1 MKLLNILFGLGICAL
16 SLNMTSCSKEASDM
30 EAAASGQVS
39 VGINKLSLGFDFE
52 EESKSQSGANAG
64 SANSRLVQSIDIAGD
79 ERTFAATADLI
90 EVKDSPN
97 TGLKMNAS
105 KAATPQIAPVPL
117 GTLYRLFVYNADNS
131 FVAYKDFKR
140 GDTGATYGENRVFNL
155 DGGKEYIFVC
165 YTIMSTSAL
174 PELPDN
180 PSAPLNLTQINPV
193 KPIVSSQGIY
203 SEPSGNTDRGIDG
216 GSDFCYWISRA
227 KLTDHLKL
235 NINLKHMYVGLQVNI
250 KAPTGGKL
258 WLKNPASGVT
268 NRIDSISRSLPFTN
282 RTTTWLKDGSQ
293 TNPYT
298 LGENLQG
305 KTLNFTDQ
313 SDVATLVIPAVV
325 FNMGVNETTNGKVVI
340 HNVVLARSPAQRAKR
355 SVSLTGLSFKA
366 RTKYI
371 LNINI
376 K

>member
-30 EAAASGQVS
+30 EAATSGQVS
-39 VGINKLSLGFDFE
+39 VGINKLSFGFDFE

-79 ERTFAATADLI
+79 EGTFAATADLI

-97 TGLKMNAS
+97 SGLKMNAS

-117 GTLYRLFVYNADNS
+117 GTLYRIFVYNADNT

-155 DGGKEYIFVC
+155 DNGKEYIFVC
-165 YTIMSTSAL
+165 YTIMSTTDL

-180 PSAPLNLTQINPV
+180 PSAPLNLTQINPI
-193 KPIVSSQGIY
+193 KPTIKNGIY
-203 SEPSGNTDRGIDG
+203 SEPIGNTDRGIDG
-216 GSDFCYWISRA
+216 GSDFCYWISKV
-227 KLTDHLKL
+227 KLPDHLKL
-235 NINLKHMYVGLQVNI
+235 NINLKHMYVGLQINI

-258 WLKNPASGVT
+258 WLNNPTEGIP
-268 NRIDSISRSLPFTN
+268 NRIDSISRALPFTN
-282 RTTTWLKDGSQ
+282 RSTTLLKDGSQ

-298 LGENLQG
+298 LGENLLG
-305 KTLNFTDQ
+305 KTLFYDNQ
-313 SDVATLVIPAVV
+313 KGVDVIKIKPMV
-325 FNMGVNETTNGKVVI
+325 FNMGKNEATDGKVTV
-340 HNVVLARSPAQRAKR
+340 HNVTFERSSTQKTKR
-355 SVSLTGLSFKA
+355 SVILSGLSFKA
-366 RTKYI
+366 RTKYV

>member
-30 EAAASGQVS
+30 EAVASGQVS

-79 ERTFAATADLI
+79 EGIFAATADLI

-97 TGLKMNAS
+97 SGLKMNAS
-105 KAATPQIAPVPL
+105 KAATPQIAPVPA

-180 PSAPLNLTQINPV
+180 PSAPLNLTQINPI
-193 KPIVSSQGIY
+193 KQTKNSQGHY
-203 SEPSGNTDRGIDG
+203 TEPVGNTDKGIDG
-216 GSDFCYWISRA
+216 GSDFCYWISKV

-235 NINLKHMYVGLQVNI
+235 NINLKHMYVGLQINI

-258 WLKNPASGVT
+258 WLNNPAQGIP

-298 LGENLQG
+298 LGENLLG

-313 SDVATLVIPAVV
+313 KDAAVLEIPAVV
-325 FNMGVNETTNGKVVI
+325 FNMGVNETTNGQVFV
-340 HNVVLARSPAQRAKR
+340 HNVTFARSPAQRSKR
-355 SVSLTGLSFKA
+355 SVILSGLNFKA
-366 RTKYI
+366 RTKYV